1 MKVIITGGAGFIGS
15 NAVARYL
22 NRGAEVVIIDN
33 LHRAGTDSNLEWIKR
48 QGAVQLAEID
58 IRDGAATERVFRD
71 NRDAALVLH
80 LAGQVAVTSSVANP
94 RLDFEINALGT
105 INVLEAMRLA
115 AMDAPL
121 IYAST
126 NKVYGDLI
134 DLQVV
139 ERPRRWELPSL
150 PDGIPEERGI
160 DFHSPYGC
168 SKGAADQY
176 VRDYHRIYGLN
187 TVVLRQ
193 SCIYGTRQ
201 FGHEDQGWIAWFVIA
216 ASLGFPLT
224 IYGDGKQVR
233 DVLFVEDL
241 LDVYDLAASS
251 IERARGKVFNVGGG
265 PRNAISLIDLLEML
279 SGKLGRKIEHQVAER
294 RPGDQR
300 IYISDIRRAKNELG
314 WEPKI
319 DWRRGVER
327 LAEWVAANRDDCRI
341 AFESK
346 LSEHHSSSTP
356 Q

>member
-15 NAVARYL
+15 NAAARYL
-22 NRGAEVVIIDN
+22 ARGLEVVIIDN
-33 LHRAGTDSNLEWIKR
+33 LHRPGTASNFEWIR
-48 QGAVQLAEID
+48 RHGPVQLAQVD
-58 IRDGAATERVFRD
+58 IRDGESIAQTFQN
-71 NRDAALVLH
+71 NRDATLVLH

-94 RLDFEINALGT
+94 RADFEINALGT

-115 AMDAPL
+115 SMDAAL

-126 NKVYGDLI
+126 NKVYGDLN
-134 DLQVV
+134 DLKAV
-139 ERPRRWELPSL
+139 ERTRRWELQDL

-216 ASLGFPLT
+216 AALGFPLT

-241 LDVYDLAASS
+241 LDVYDIAASR
-251 IERARGKVFNVGGG
+251 IESARGKIFNVGGG

-279 SGKLGRKIEHQVAER
+279 SRKLGRRIDHRVAER

-300 IYISDIRRAKNELG
+300 IYISDIRRAKQELG
-314 WEPKI
+314 WEPRI
-319 DWRRGVER
+319 DWRDGVER
-327 LAEWVAANRDDCRI
+327 LVEWVAANRDECRN

-346 LSEHHSSSTP
+346 AAEHRESSAV
-356 Q
+356 